1 MTKPQVVGRQNGR
14 RMSYMNNEHPPQDD
28 QPAQPRPKREVIRIA
43 DSDGCS
49 GPLPGWIEVLVEE
62 YQQLLV
68 DAERL
73 LPFTHAYDHAPDLED
88 SSSRQEFLRSIGVRF
103 GGDYV
108 EREGC
113 SSYDWDAYVYADEV
127 DELIAAQD
135 ANLEQLRKD
144 LLADATA
151 TLIPSH
157 LLHSD
162 KVEILHRLQLA
173 KDPAFVRRV
182 EQDDAEASE
191 ADELRAELEEK
202 EGQLTTKDEIIEE
215 LEAEVRR
222 RYTLRREAVAKALA
236 DVERYEALALSLQV
250 RFGIIING
258 PLLTTR
264 DGSRYLLTS
273 IFGLELKDWPP
284 GQELL
289 TWDAV
294 TSGSIQEVRISNTH
308 LRGWKPPIAVDAEW
322 IKRYYTRPHEWSR
335 AWWFYFV
342 FFRDHK
348 LRLSTDTELNL
359 GLSPED
365 VEALKTIGFA
375 SWKRD

>member
-1 MTKPQVVGRQNGR
+1 
-14 RMSYMNNEHPPQDD
+14 MNNGTPPPDD
-28 QPAQPRPKREVIRIA
+28 QPIQPSPKREVIRIA

-108 EREGC
+108 ERVGC

-127 DELIAAQD
+127 DDLIAAQD

-157 LLHSD
+157 LLHSA

-182 EQDDAEASE
+182 EQDGDTPFDA
-191 ADELRAELEEK
+191 
-202 EGQLTTKDEIIEE
+202 
-215 LEAEVRR
+215 
-222 RYTLRREAVAKALA
+222 
-236 DVERYEALALSLQV
+236 
-250 RFGIIING
+250 
-258 PLLTTR
+258 
-264 DGSRYLLTS
+264 
-273 IFGLELKDWPP
+273 
-284 GQELL
+284 
-289 TWDAV
+289 
-294 TSGSIQEVRISNTH
+294 
-308 LRGWKPPIAVDAEW
+308 KP
-322 IKRYYTRPHEWSR
+322 
-335 AWWFYFV
+335 
-342 FFRDHK
+342 
-348 LRLSTDTELNL
+348 
-359 GLSPED
+359 
-365 VEALKTIGFA
+365 
-375 SWKRD
+375 

>member
-1 MTKPQVVGRQNGR
+1 
-14 RMSYMNNEHPPQDD
+14 MNNETPPQDD
-28 QPAQPRPKREVIRIA
+28 QPIQPRPKREVIRIA

-49 GPLPGWIEVLVEE
+49 GPLPSWIEVIAEE
-62 YQQLLV
+62 YQALR
-68 DAERL
+68 DHAERL
-73 LPFTHAYDHAPDLED
+73 LPNAHGYDHAPDLED
-88 SSSRQEFLRSIGVRF
+88 SSSRFEFLKSIGVRF
-103 GGDYV
+103 DGGHV
-108 EREGC
+108 ERELC

-127 DELIAAQD
+127 DDLIAAQD
-135 ANLEQLRKD
+135 ANLENLRKD
-144 LLADATA
+144 LLAEATA
-151 TLIPSH
+151 RLVPSH
-157 LLHSD
+157 LLYSE
-162 KVEILHRLQLA
+162 KVEILRRLQFA

-182 EQDDAEASE
+182 EQGDAEE
-191 ADELRAELEEK
+191 AEIAELRNELEEK
-202 EGQLTTKDEIIEE
+202 EEQLTTKDEIIEE

-222 RYTLRREAVAKALA
+222 RHTLRREAVAKALS
-236 DVERYEALALSLQV
+236 DVQRYEALALSLQV

-273 IFGLELKDWPP
+273 IFGLGLKDWPP

-335 AWWFYFV
+335 AWWFYFA
-342 FFRDHK
+342 FFQGHK

-365 VEALKTIGFA
+365 VEALKAIGFA
-375 SWKRD
+375 SWKTD

>member
-14 RMSYMNNEHPPQDD
+14 RMSYMNNETPPQDD
-28 QPAQPRPKREVIRIA
+28 QPIQPRPKREVIRIA

-49 GPLPGWIEVLVEE
+49 GPLPSWIEVIAEE
-62 YQQLLV
+62 YQALR
-68 DAERL
+68 DHAERL
-73 LPFTHAYDHAPDLED
+73 LPNAHGYDHAPDLED
-88 SSSRQEFLRSIGVRF
+88 SSSRFEFLKSIGVRF
-103 GGDYV
+103 DGGHV
-108 EREGC
+108 ERELC

-127 DELIAAQD
+127 DDLIAAQD
-135 ANLEQLRKD
+135 ANLENLRKD
-144 LLADATA
+144 LLAEATA
-151 TLIPSH
+151 RLVPSH
-157 LLHSD
+157 LLYSE
-162 KVEILHRLQLA
+162 KVEILRRLQFA

-182 EQDDAEASE
+182 EQGDAEE
-191 ADELRAELEEK
+191 AEIAELRNELEEK
-202 EGQLTTKDEIIEE
+202 EEQLTTKDEIIEE

-222 RYTLRREAVAKALA
+222 RHTLRREAVAKALS
-236 DVERYEALALSLQV
+236 DVQRYEALALSLQV

-273 IFGLELKDWPP
+273 IFGLGLKDWPP

-335 AWWFYFV
+335 AWWFYFA
-342 FFRDHK
+342 FFQGHK

-365 VEALKTIGFA
+365 VEALKAIGFA
-375 SWKRD
+375 SWKSD